1 MMDHC
6 TRCSCFTFTEPKKQ
20 HWTALDQRVLN
31 IYINYYTDE
40 VLHDSLEESPL
51 KLAIDPFSVSVL
63 NLSFFLLKLRFFAI
77 RDLFVLFLPVVAS
90 VELRKSSENSW
101 LCHSFTSHSLCPFA
115 PYHGLVLSFL
125 FCCRDLQWRVPW
137 GMNRQGLKHFHGG
150 VFLDNG
156 LAVCSLDLVY

>member
-1 MMDHC
+1 MQLFHIHWA
-6 TRCSCFTFTEPKKQ
+6 KK
-20 HWTALDQRVLN
+20 TALNRFGPKSIEY
-31 IYINYYTDE
+31 IYQLLYWWGAAWFTWRKPFKIG
-40 VLHDSLEESPL
+40 HRSL
-51 KLAIDPFSVSVL
+51 
-63 NLSFFLLKLRFFAI
+63 LSLSSQSQFLFIEIEIFLQLFAI